1 MSQANALDNVISF
14 FNPQAGAKRARARL
28 ALDQARSYEG
38 AQGGRRNQ
46 NWQTPSTSA
55 DAALGPSLER
65 LRNRSRDLTRNNPFA
80 ARAVQVLVNNTV
92 GGGVLG
98 QCKSRS
104 KTREQRWNAAW
115 ENWAKTPSLCDYD
128 NRADFWGLQALVFRT
143 VVESGECLIR
153 KRIDPTAEFPL
164 KLQVLEP
171 DFIDDATKDGL
182 TEDGGYIRQGIEYN
196 VRDQRVAYHLHRQ
209 HPGDRITALHKYE
222 TVRVPADE
230 IIAVFR
236 RDRPGQGRGVP
247 WGASVISRLR
257 DFDDFSDAQLLKQK
271 ISACFTGFVI
281 DSESQDTGG
290 TPPLAES
297 LEPGSIEIL
306 PAGKDVRFAS
316 PPSVGEFDQ
325 FSRAM
330 LLQIAAG
337 YGITYE
343 ALTSDLSNANYS
355 SARMGHLE
363 FSRNVDCWQK
373 QILVAQML
381 GPIWNWF
388 KQSAEIIGDD
398 PMDVRMQWTPARR
411 ELIDP
416 QKEVGAIIEAVRGG
430 LMSLSEA
437 IRRSGYEPGEV
448 MAEIARDAAMLDE
461 LGLILDTDP
470 RNVTAAGMLQMEPQQ
485 EPQQEA
491 EPND

>member
-1 MSQANALDNVISF
+1 MSQPNALDNVISF
-14 FNPQAGAKRARARL
+14 FNPEAGAKRARARL
-28 ALDQARSYEG
+28 TLDQARRYEG
-38 AQGGRRNQ
+38 AAGGRRNEG
-46 NWQTPSTSA
+46 WRTPSTSA
-55 DAALGPSLER
+55 DAALGPSLQR
-65 LRNRSRDLTRNNPFA
+65 LRDRSRDLTRNNPFA
-80 ARAVQVLVNNTV
+80 SRAVQVLVNNTV

-98 QCKSRS
+98 QVNSRS
-104 KTREQRWNAAW
+104 RSRAQRWNQAW
-115 ENWAKTPSLCDYD
+115 EDWARKPENCDHD
-128 NRADFWGLQALVFRT
+128 GRSDFWGLQALVFRT
-143 VVESGECLIR
+143 VVEAGECLIR
-153 KRIDPTAEFPL
+153 KRIDPTSDFPL

-171 DFIDDATKDGL
+171 DFLDDARADGL
-182 TEDGGYIRQGIEYN
+182 TQDGGYIRQGIEYN
-196 VRDQRVAYHLHRQ
+196 SRDQRVAYHLHRQ
-209 HPGDRITALHKYE
+209 HPGDRVLSIHKYE
-222 TVRVPADE
+222 TVRVPAEE
-230 IIAVFR
+230 IIAVYR

-290 TPPLAES
+290 APPLAES

-316 PPSVGEFDQ
+316 PPSVGEFDS

-337 YGITYE
+337 YGVTYE

-355 SARMGHLE
+355 AARMGHLE

-373 QILVAQML
+373 QILIAQML
-381 GPIWNWF
+381 GPIWGWF
-388 KQSAEIIGDD
+388 KQAAEIVGDQ
-398 PMDVRMQWTPARR
+398 PGDVRMQWTPARR

-470 RNVTAAGMLQMEPQQ
+470 RKITAAGMLQMEQT
-485 EPQQEA
+485 QEA
-491 EPND
+491 ANDE

>member
-1 MSQANALDNVISF
+1 MSEANALDNVISF

-55 DAALGPSLER
+55 DAALGPGLER

-104 KTREQRWNAAW
+104 RTREQRWNAAW
-115 ENWAKTPSLCDYD
+115 ENWAKNPELCDYD

-316 PPSVGEFDQ
+316 PPSVGEFDT

-381 GPIWNWF
+381 GPVWSWF

-485 EPQQEA
+485 EA

>member
-1 MSQANALDNVISF
+1 MSEPNALDNVIGF
-14 FNPQAGAKRARARL
+14 FNPEAGVKRARARMTL
-28 ALDQARSYEG
+28 EQARKYDG
-38 AQGGRRNQ
+38 AAGGRRNQ
-46 NWQTPSTSA
+46 NWHAPSTSA

-65 LRNRSRDLTRNNPFA
+65 LRNRSRDLSRNNPFA

-98 QCKSRS
+98 QIHSRS
-104 KTREQRWNAAW
+104 RNRASRWNQAW
-115 ENWAKTPSLCDYD
+115 EDWAKNPHLCDHD
-128 NRADFWGLQALVFRT
+128 GRADFWGLQALVFRT

-153 KRIDPTAEFPL
+153 KRIDPRAEFPL
-164 KLQVLEP
+164 KLQILEP
-171 DFIDDATKDGL
+171 DFIDDGTKDGL
-182 TEDGGYIRQGIEYN
+182 TEDGGYIRQGVEYGPN
-196 VRDQRVAYHLHRQ
+196 DERIAYHLHRQ
-209 HPGDRITALHKYE
+209 HPGDRVLALHKYE
-222 TVRVPADE
+222 TVKVPADE
-230 IIAVFR
+230 IIHVFR

-247 WGASVISRLR
+247 WGAPVISRLR

-325 FSRAM
+325 FSRSM

-337 YGITYE
+337 YGVTYE
-343 ALTSDLSNANYS
+343 ALTSDLSHANYS
-355 SARMGHLE
+355 AARMGHLE
-363 FSRNVDCWQK
+363 FARNVDCWQK

-381 GPIWNWF
+381 GPIWGWF

-398 PMDVRMQWTPARR
+398 PADVRMHWTPAKR

-448 MAEIARDAAMLDE
+448 LAEIARDAAMLDE

-485 EPQQEA
+485 ETET
-491 EPND
+491 DD

>member
-1 MSQANALDNVISF
+1 MSEPNALDNVIGF
-14 FNPQAGAKRARARL
+14 FNPEAGVKRARARMTL
-28 ALDQARSYEG
+28 EQARKYDG
-38 AQGGRRNQ
+38 AAGGRRNQ
-46 NWQTPSTSA
+46 NWHAPSTSA

-65 LRNRSRDLTRNNPFA
+65 LRNRSRDLSRNNPFA

-98 QCKSRS
+98 QTFPQPNPR
-104 KTREQRWNAAW
+104 NAM
-115 ENWAKTPSLCDYD
+115 ESSLGRLGQNPQLCDHD
-128 NRADFWGLQALVFRT
+128 GRADFWGLQALVFRT

-153 KRIDPTAEFPL
+153 KRIDPRAESP
-164 KLQVLEP
+164 QAADLEP
-171 DFIDDATKDGL
+171 DFIDDSTKDGL
-182 TEDGGYIRQGIEYN
+182 TDDGGYIRQGVEYGPN
-196 VRDQRVAYHLHRQ
+196 DERIAYHLHRQ
-209 HPGDRITALHKYE
+209 HPGDRVLALHKYE

-230 IIAVFR
+230 IIHVFR

-247 WGASVISRLR
+247 WGAAVISRLR

-290 TPPLAES
+290 APPLAES

-325 FSRAM
+325 FSRSM

-343 ALTSDLSNANYS
+343 ALTSDLSQANYS

-363 FSRNVDCWQK
+363 FSRNIDCWQK
-373 QILVAQML
+373 QILIAQLL
-381 GPIWNWF
+381 GPVWGWF
-388 KQSAEIIGDD
+388 KQAAEIVGDD
-398 PMDVRMQWTPARR
+398 PADVRMHWTPARR
-411 ELIDP
+411 DLIDP

-461 LGLILDTDP
+461 LGLILDSDP

-485 EPQQEA
+485 EEVT
-491 EPND
+491 DD

>member
-485 EPQQEA
+485 EA

>member
-1 MSQANALDNVISF
+1 M
-14 FNPQAGAKRARARL
+14 
-28 ALDQARSYEG
+28 
-38 AQGGRRNQ
+38 
-46 NWQTPSTSA
+46 
-55 DAALGPSLER
+55 
-65 LRNRSRDLTRNNPFA
+65 
-80 ARAVQVLVNNTV
+80 NNTV

-290 TPPLAES
+290 TPHWLSHSNP
-297 LEPGSIEIL
+297 
-306 PAGKDVRFAS
+306 
-316 PPSVGEFDQ
+316 
-325 FSRAM
+325 
-330 LLQIAAG
+330 
-337 YGITYE
+337 E
-343 ALTSDLSNANYS
+343 ALRSCRPAKMFALHHHQAWVNLIN
-355 SARMGHLE
+355 SA
-363 FSRNVDCWQK
+363 
-373 QILVAQML
+373 
-381 GPIWNWF
+381 GPCCC
-388 KQSAEIIGDD
+388 KLRPATAL
-398 PMDVRMQWTPARR
+398 PM
-411 ELIDP
+411 
-416 QKEVGAIIEAVRGG
+416 
-430 LMSLSEA
+430 
-437 IRRSGYEPGEV
+437 RRSHP
-448 MAEIARDAAMLDE
+448 
-461 LGLILDTDP
+461 T
-470 RNVTAAGMLQMEPQQ
+470 
-485 EPQQEA
+485 
-491 EPND
+491 

>member
-1 MSQANALDNVISF
+1 MSQTNALDNVISF
-14 FNPQAGAKRARARL
+14 FNPEAGAKRARARL
-28 ALDQARSYEG
+28 TLDQARRYEG
-38 AQGGRRNQ
+38 AAGGRRNE
-46 NWQTPSTSA
+46 NWRTPSTSA

-98 QCKSRS
+98 QVNSRS
-104 KTREQRWNAAW
+104 RSRAQRWNEAW
-115 ENWAKTPSLCDYD
+115 ETWARNPENCDHD
-128 NRADFWGLQALVFRT
+128 GRSDFWGIQALVFRT
-143 VVESGECLIR
+143 VVEAGECLIR

-171 DFIDDATKDGL
+171 DFIDDTRADGL
-182 TEDGGYIRQGIEYN
+182 TSDGGYIRQGIEYN
-196 VRDQRVAYHLHRQ
+196 TRDQRVAYHLHRQ
-209 HPGDRITALHKYE
+209 HPGDRALSINQYE

-230 IIAVFR
+230 IIAVYR

-247 WGASVISRLR
+247 WGAPVIARLR

-290 TPPLAES
+290 APPLAES

-316 PPSVGEFDQ
+316 PPSVGEFDS

-337 YGITYE
+337 YGVTYE

-355 SARMGHLE
+355 AARMGHLE

-373 QILVAQML
+373 QILIAQML
-381 GPIWNWF
+381 GPIWGWF
-388 KQSAEIIGDD
+388 KQAAAIVGEQ
-398 PMDVRMQWTPARR
+398 PMDIRMQWTPARR

-470 RNVTAAGMLQMEPQQ
+470 RNVTAAGMLQMEQTQ
-485 EPQQEA
+485 ET
-491 EPND
+491 EPNE

>member
-1 MSQANALDNVISF
+1 MSEPNALDNVIGF
-14 FNPQAGAKRARARL
+14 FNPEAGVKRARARMTL
-28 ALDQARSYEG
+28 EQARKYEG
-38 AQGGRRNQ
+38 AAGGRRNQ
-46 NWQTPSTSA
+46 NWHAPSTSA

-65 LRNRSRDLTRNNPFA
+65 LRNRSRDLSRNNPFA

-98 QCKSRS
+98 QVHSRS
-104 KTREQRWNAAW
+104 RNRATRWNQAW
-115 ENWAKTPSLCDYD
+115 EDWAKNPQLCDHD
-128 NRADFWGLQALVFRT
+128 GRADFWGLQALVFRT

-153 KRIDPTAEFPL
+153 KRIDPRSEFPL
-164 KLQVLEP
+164 KLQILEP
-171 DFIDDATKDGL
+171 DFIDDSTKDGL
-182 TEDGGYIRQGIEYN
+182 TDDGGYIRQGVEYGPN
-196 VRDQRVAYHLHRQ
+196 DERIAYHLHRQ
-209 HPGDRITALHKYE
+209 HPGDRVLALHKYE

-230 IIAVFR
+230 IIHVFR

-247 WGASVISRLR
+247 WGAAVISRLR

-290 TPPLAES
+290 APPLAES

-325 FSRAM
+325 FSRSM

-343 ALTSDLSNANYS
+343 ALTSDLSQANYS

-363 FSRNVDCWQK
+363 FSRNIDCWQK
-373 QILVAQML
+373 QILIAQLL
-381 GPIWNWF
+381 GPVWGWF
-388 KQSAEIIGDD
+388 KQAAEIVGDD
-398 PMDVRMQWTPARR
+398 PADVRMHWTPARR

-430 LMSLSEA
+430 LMSLSDA

-461 LGLILDTDP
+461 LGLILDSDP

-485 EPQQEA
+485 EEVA
-491 EPND
+491 DD

>member
-1 MSQANALDNVISF
+1 MSQSNALDNVISF
-14 FNPQAGAKRARARL
+14 FNPEAGARRARARL
-28 ALDQARSYEG
+28 TLEQARRYDG
-38 AQGGRRNQ
+38 ATTSRRNET
-46 NWQTPSTSA
+46 WHTPSTSA

-65 LRNRSRDLTRNNPFA
+65 LRNRSRDLSRNNPYA

-98 QCKSRS
+98 QVNSRS
-104 KTREQRWNAAW
+104 QSRARRWNMAW
-115 ENWAKTPSLCDYD
+115 ENWARDPMACDYD
-128 NRADFWGLQALVFRT
+128 GRADFWGLQSLVFRT

-153 KRIDPTAEFPL
+153 RWIVPQAEFPL
-164 KLQVLEP
+164 KLQILEP
-171 DFIDDATKDGL
+171 DFIDDSTKDGL
-182 TEDGGYIRQGIEYN
+182 TDDGGYIRQGIEYN
-196 VRDQRVAYHLHRQ
+196 TRGQRVAYHLHRT
-209 HPGDRITALHKYE
+209 HPGDRVLALHKYE
-222 TVRVPADE
+222 TVRVGADE
-230 IIAVFR
+230 IIHIYR

-247 WGASVISRLR
+247 WGAPVISRLR

-281 DSESQDTGG
+281 DSEAQDTGG
-290 TPPLAES
+290 APPLAES

-316 PPSVGEFDQ
+316 PPTVGEFDT

-337 YGITYE
+337 YGVTYE

-363 FSRNVDCWQK
+363 FTRNVDCWQK
-373 QILVAQML
+373 QIMIAQML
-381 GPIWNWF
+381 GPVWGWF
-388 KQSAEIIGDD
+388 KQAAAILGDE

-448 MAEIARDAAMLDE
+448 MAEIARDASMLDE

-470 RNVTAAGMLQMEPQQ
+470 RNVTAAGMIQMAQTETTSEEP
-485 EPQQEA
+485 ENE
-491 EPND
+491 

>member
-38 AQGGRRNQ
+38 AAGGRRNQ

-115 ENWAKTPSLCDYD
+115 ENWAKTPELCDYD

-153 KRIDPTAEFPL
+153 KRIDPQAEFPL

-209 HPGDRITALHKYE
+209 HPGDRVTALHKYE

-381 GPIWNWF
+381 GPVWGWF

-470 RNVTAAGMLQMEPQQ
+470 RNVTAAGMLQIEPQ
-485 EPQQEA
+485 QQEA
-491 EPND
+491 ETNE

>member
-28 ALDQARSYEG
+28 ALDEARSYEG

-485 EPQQEA
+485 EA